1 MNGPPAGPAK
11 QLTEED
17 KRQLRNQHR
26 EQIKNAREEALLCRE
41 QFKEQTARGEIGDD
55 LYVDL
60 VTATFGYWMQTR
72 ASVKDS
78 RYEDD
83 YPDTRALWERVV
95 EADVPVYEHDDLDAK
110 EFAAHIDAIDA
121 IVLKSGL
128 LEMER

>member
-1 MNGPPAGPAK
+1 MPHTPGGPAK

-26 EQIKNAREEALLCRE
+26 EQIKDAREEALLCRE

-72 ASVKDS
+72 TSVKDS

-95 EADVPVYEHDDLDAK
+95 EADVPVYEHDGL
-110 EFAAHIDAIDA
+110 EPETFARHIAEIDDVVA
-121 IVLKSGL
+121 ESGL

>member
-72 ASVKDS
+72 TSVKDS

-95 EADVPVYEHDDLDAK
+95 EADVPVYEHDGLDAK

>member
-26 EQIKNAREEALLCRE
+26 EQIKDAREEALLCRE

-78 RYEDD
+78 RYKDD

>member
-83 YPDTRALWERVV
+83 CPDTRALWERVV